1 MENKITKIELG
12 KRNKERVNIYINEEF
27 AFACSSELVYY
38 HSLSKGKIIKVE
50 ELEKVIEEDNYIK
63 GKNKALKYLE
73 RSYKTEKQ
81 IEDYLIKKEYS
92 PRVIGR
98 VMEFLRAYA
107 FVDDNRYAKL
117 YVESRIKRE
126 GKTKIRFDLTKKGIE
141 ESILEEVLNN
151 CGDDYEK
158 VGAYNI
164 ALKKAKI
171 LFQKKEDEYKI
182 KKKLYDLL
190 MRKGYR
196 NDINNSVINQI
207 MDELISLKKDDDVI
221 RDITEEEI
229 ENRFNELHST
239 AAKRYNILIKSE
251 KNEMKLKKK
260 LYDYLLRRG
269 YTFEEIKEVYTIIKE
284 HE

>member
-12 KRNKERVNIYINEEF
+12 KRNKERVNIYINDEY
-27 AFACSSELVYY
+27 AFSCSSELVYY
-38 HSLSKGKIIKVE
+38 HSLTKGKIIKVE
-50 ELEKVIEEDNYIK
+50 ELEKIIEEDNYIK

-92 PRVIGR
+92 PRVIAR
-98 VMEFLRAYA
+98 IMKFLIEYA
-107 FVDDNRYAKL
+107 FVNDNRYAKL

-141 ESILEEVLNN
+141 ESLIEEVLNN
-151 CGDDYEK
+151 CEEK
-158 VGAYNI
+158 DEKSGAYNI

-171 LFQKKEDEYKI
+171 LFDKKEEDFKI

-190 MRKGYR
+190 MRKGYG
-196 NDINNSVINQI
+196 NDIINSVINQI
-207 MDELISLKKDDDVI
+207 MDEFISLKKDDDNI
-221 RDITEEEI
+221 REITEEEI
-229 ENRFNELHST
+229 ENRFNELHSI

-269 YTFEEIKEVYTIIKE
+269 YTFEEIKEVYNSIKE
-284 HE
+284 HQ